1 MISFKIKNVP
11 TLFIK
16 AFYAE
21 DVTCILDFVRRA
33 ADMRRDTNTNIL
45 FIDTPITAKTV
56 DAVEKLTQEGYTVHF
71 KDHHGLEVEA
81 ISNRDKLVEVSTKK
95 LQALLNENC
104 TITVRSK
111 HPACSTLVSPGE
123 FEDALAIVADPDA
136 DGLTAA
142 MKAAGIYYDGLDD
155 DAAKLD
161 SEPREQVLGSPLSQ
175 LLAKNLAVLPSYDAQ
190 NPHERERT
198 QEQIFKNWVL
208 AVQGDMKAESK
219 LLEGVKKYEQ
229 GVKVAQ
235 DLAKK
240 ATLVAP
246 GTFLVNVC
254 DTPVFDPG
262 TLMILL
268 EEDPQCQITVMRKDR
283 GPIAALHGVQYS
295 LAVARVYR
303 DEVNL
308 QKLVPKDAANNP
320 QKGIIS
326 NVSFLLHVNEEAWYE
341 HVLPGL
347 KSRI

>member
-81 ISNRDKLVEVSTKK
+81 ISDRDKLVEVSTKK

-198 QEQIFKNWVL
+198 QEQIFNCVVS
-208 AVQGDMKAESK
+208 AVQGVMKAESK

>member
-21 DVTCILDFVRRA
+21 DVTCILDFVRKA
-33 ADMRRDTNTNIL
+33 SDMRRDGNTDIL

-56 DAVEKLTQEGYTVHF
+56 DAVEKLTYEGYTVHF

-81 ISNRDKLVEVSTKK
+81 HSDRDKLVEVSTKK
-95 LQALLNENC
+95 LQNLLKENC

-111 HPACSTLVSPGE
+111 HPACSTLVSAGE
-123 FEDALAIVADPDA
+123 FKDALAIIADPDA

-142 MKAAGIYYDGLDD
+142 MKAAGLYYDGLDD

-198 QEQIFKNWVL
+198 QEQIFKNWVA
-208 AVQGDMKAESK
+208 AVQGDEKAKAK
-219 LLEGVKKYEQ
+219 LQEGVEKYEH
-229 GVKVAQ
+229 GVQVALQ
-235 DLAKK
+235 LAQK
-240 ATLVAP
+240 AKLVAP
-246 GTFLVNVC
+246 GAFLVDVC
-254 DTPVFDPG
+254 DTQVFDPG
-262 TLMILL
+262 SLMIKL
-268 EEDPQCQITVMRKDR
+268 EEDPSCQITVLRKDR

-308 QKLVPKDAANNP
+308 QKMVPPDSANNP
-320 QKGIIS
+320 QRGIIS
-326 NVSFLLHVNEEAWYE
+326 NVTFLLHVNEEAWHE
-341 HVLPGL
+341 HVLPNL
-347 KSRI
+347 KNRV